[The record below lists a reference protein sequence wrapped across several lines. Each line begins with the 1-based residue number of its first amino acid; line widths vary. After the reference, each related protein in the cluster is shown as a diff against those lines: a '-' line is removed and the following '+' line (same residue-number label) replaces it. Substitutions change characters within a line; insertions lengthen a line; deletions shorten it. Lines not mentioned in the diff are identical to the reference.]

1 MTADVYTISVTVT
14 DSRGRQASQTT
25 DLYVEP
31 YEDIS
36 IASARQGRLSNDQ
49 GTQDSD
55 AWYAQCTYTMSSLS
69 GGNKCTLTLQLIN
82 QDGTNYGAPLRYNNY
97 VSGQVIEVADPSA
110 LIPKASSFTLQYT

>member
-55 AWYAQCTYTMSSLS
+55 AWYAQCTYTMSPLS

-97 VSGQVIEVADPSA
+97 VSGQVIEIADPSA
-110 LIPKASSFTLQYT
+110 LIPKTSSYTLQYT